1 VIEFGTCLEG
11 RGVAS
16 QGDGR
21 SSHATGGSGGQGK
34 RGLAQHTVANNPGG
48 DGAGSSEANPQAAPT
63 QTDPVSGAANT
74 VATLTAVDGDLKGE
88 AFVLVA
94 GENHL
99 GRGVDCAP
107 VLNSRWISRSHAH
120 ITCADGRMMI
130 RANEGKELFV
140 NDVATTEQAVNDGD
154 LIRMGT
160 TVLILRALTSA
171 ESTMSSVRPVA
182 PGSSGE
188 HRASVSAPAAR
199 SGDLLVPPPERR
211 KKSWWRFWVKPTPS
225 LLFVRG
231 ARAGERIE
239 LTSARVRIGGLQDNE
254 IVISGNDASRNHAEL
269 RVRDGRAHIWDLRS
283 VNGTWVNEER
293 IENRELRFGD
303 VIRIG
308 SAELRFE
315 D

>member
-1 VIEFGTCLEG
+1 MVI
-11 RGVAS
+11 
-16 QGDGR
+16 
-21 SSHATGGSGGQGK
+21 
-34 RGLAQHTVANNPGG
+34 NPGG
-48 DGAGSSEANPQAAPT
+48 DGAGSSEANPQTATT
-63 QTDPVSGAANT
+63 QIEPVGGVANA

-94 GENHL
+94 GENQL
-99 GRGVDCAP
+99 GRGVECAP

-120 ITCADGRMMI
+120 VTCANGQMTI
-130 RANEGKELFV
+130 RASEGKELFV
-140 NDVATTEQAVNDGD
+140 NDVAITEQAVNDGD

-160 TVLILRALTSA
+160 TVLILRALAPGEASI
-171 ESTMSSVRPVA
+171 SSVRPVA
-182 PGSSGE
+182 PGASGE
-188 HRASVSAPAAR
+188 HRASASTPAAR
-199 SGDLLVPPPERR
+199 SDGQSVSPPERR
-211 KKSWWRFWVKPTPS
+211 KKSWWKFWVKPTPS

-231 ARAGERIE
+231 ARAGERCE

-269 RVRDGRAHIWDLRS
+269 RVREGRVHIWDLRS

-308 SAELRFE
+308 SEELRFE